1 MGILE
6 DLGYMARVAF
16 VMDRIFRKFGLSGKS
31 FIPMLISTGCGIP
44 GVMATKTIEN
54 EKDRR
59 MTIMTSTFMPCGA
72 KMPII
77 ALFAAAVFNDST
89 IVAPAMFLIAMA
101 VIIMSGIILKKTKL
115 FAGDPAPFVMELPS
129 YHVPAFKNV
138 LLKVWERVKAFAIK
152 AGTIILITAVLL
164 WFLKG
169 FGYVDG
175 KFGMLEEDQ
184 LDHSLLATIGNAFAW
199 IFAPLGFATWKSAVA
214 TVTGLIAK
222 EDVVGT
228 FGVLLGEEFDEENV
242 RPLAVKV
249 AEMFGTREVAVSF
262 MLFNLLSAP
271 CFAAIGAIK
280 KQMGS
285 AKWTWAAILWM
296 TAMAYFLSFVT
307 YQFMHAATAGFSVL
321 TGVAVVLTIGF
332 LYLLFRRNKYVTHTN
347 EKLSAK

>member
-280 KQMGS
+280 KQIGS
-285 AKWTWAAILWM
+285 AKWTWTAIL
-296 TAMAYFLSFVT
+296 V
-307 YQFMHAATAGFSVL
+307 
-321 TGVAVVLTIGF
+321 
-332 LYLLFRRNKYVTHTN
+332 
-347 EKLSAK
+347 

>member
-164 WFLKG
+164 
-169 FGYVDG
+169 
-175 KFGMLEEDQ
+175 
-184 LDHSLLATIGNAFAW
+184 
-199 IFAPLGFATWKSAVA
+199 
-214 TVTGLIAK
+214 
-222 EDVVGT
+222 
-228 FGVLLGEEFDEENV
+228 
-242 RPLAVKV
+242 
-249 AEMFGTREVAVSF
+249 
-262 MLFNLLSAP
+262 
-271 CFAAIGAIK
+271 
-280 KQMGS
+280 
-285 AKWTWAAILWM
+285 
-296 TAMAYFLSFVT
+296 
-307 YQFMHAATAGFSVL
+307 
-321 TGVAVVLTIGF
+321 
-332 LYLLFRRNKYVTHTN
+332 
-347 EKLSAK
+347 